1 MNVEQLKNRDY
12 TLILDKSG
20 SMVATDTA
28 GGLSRWKSA
37 QEASFALAH
46 KMNEYDPDG
55 ITLYTF
61 NNTHKRYDNTTP
73 DKVNQVFI
81 ENEPNGGTNLAGVL
95 EDAFGNFFKRKA
107 ANQLKANGET
117 IVVVTDG
124 EPNDKAAVT
133 AAIINAT
140 KKLTTREE
148 LGLCFIQVGKDQGAN
163 AFLKKLDDEL
173 TSQGAKMDIVDAITA
188 DEAGEK
194 SLSDVLLGA
203 IID

>member
-1 MNVEQLKNRDY
+1 MNIEQLKNRDF

-20 SMVATDTA
+20 SMVNTDTT

-61 NNTHKRYDNTTP
+61 NNSFKRYDNTTP
-73 DKVNQVFI
+73 DKVNQVFV

-95 EDAFGNFFKRKA
+95 QDAFDSYFKRKA
-107 ANQLKANGET
+107 AGQAKANGET

-124 EPNDKAAVT
+124 EPNDKQAVT
-133 AAIINAT
+133 ACIINAT
-140 KKLTTREE
+140 KKLATREE
-148 LGLCFIQVGKDQGAN
+148 LGVSFIQVGKDQSAL

-188 DEAGEK
+188 DEAGERT
-194 SLSDVLLGA
+194 LTDVLISA
-203 IID
+203 ITD